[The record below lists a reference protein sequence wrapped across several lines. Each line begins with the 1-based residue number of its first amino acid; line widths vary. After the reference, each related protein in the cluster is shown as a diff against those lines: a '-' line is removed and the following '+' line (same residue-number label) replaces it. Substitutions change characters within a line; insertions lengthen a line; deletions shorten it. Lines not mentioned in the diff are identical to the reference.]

1 MTTGEKLR
9 KLRGTKPRREV
20 AKELDISY
28 SMYMKLERD
37 ERTASD
43 ELKRRISSY
52 YGKSIQY
59 IFFNRA

>member
-9 KLRGTKPRREV
+9 KLRGIKTREQV
-20 AKELDISY
+20 ANDLDISY

-37 ERTASD
+37 ERKASD
-43 ELKRRISSY
+43 ELKRRISTY

-59 IFFNRA
+59 IFFS

>member
-9 KLRGTKPRREV
+9 KLRGTKSRHKV
-20 AKELDISY
+20 AEELDISY

-37 ERTASD
+37 ERNASD
-43 ELKRRISSY
+43 ELKRRISAY

-59 IFFNRA
+59 IFFSRA